1 MSGIID
7 KILFVDVLEEAIT
20 NWEPRDRR
28 RSAIKALTLCTY
40 LMIVNVML
48 YVFGIIN
55 EANLILI
62 TLVLS
67 WLALNVTFVDIVATT
82 DVREEATGD

>member
-1 MSGIID
+1 MSLLD
-7 KILFVDVLEEAIT
+7 KVLFVDALEEAIT
-20 NWEPRDRR
+20 CWEPRSRR
-28 RSAIKALTLCTY
+28 RAAIKALTACTY
-40 LMIVNVML
+40 LMAINVAL

-62 TLVLS
+62 TLILS

-82 DVREEATGD
+82 DVREEATDD